1 MMRWYPETSKVGR
14 SMVSQISLIFIGHP
28 RWKRALRPG
37 RELLDDAAGQSNAFW
52 CRALDLRNRRERL
65 AFVLQERWES
75 NNIHARSDI
84 IREIPVKT
92 SSIAMVGLRPRR
104 MI

>member
-1 MMRWYPETSKVGR
+1 MPRKM
-14 SMVSQISLIFIGHP
+14 SLSALSTGA
-28 RWKRALRPG
+28 RAARGAGSRP
-37 RELLDDAAGQSNAFW
+37 
-52 CRALDLRNRRERL
+52 RL

-75 NNIHARSDI
+75 NNIHARSDV